1 MGRKGEE
8 RGGMEKR
15 RRGKEKLVFKG
26 HGLKSGADNRRS
38 GIRMGVGRI
47 DALPTTGGAWG
58 EENCRQYTSKSRDEH
73 FGISPGKR
81 QASCLTDLPSFIGE
95 TSPLGG
101 GLVSGSALVLINK
114 VIVNAGLG

>member
-1 MGRKGEE
+1 MGWK
-8 RGGMEKR
+8 RGGEGR
-15 RRGKEKLVFKG
+15 RNWCTRGMV
-26 HGLKSGADNRRS
+26 LKVDSRRS
-38 GIRMGVGRI
+38 GMRMGVGRV

-58 EENCRQYTSKSRDEH
+58 EENCRQDTSKSRDEH

-81 QASCLTDLPSFIGE
+81 QASCLTDLPSLIRE

-101 GLVSGSALVLINK
+101 GLVSGSALVLINE